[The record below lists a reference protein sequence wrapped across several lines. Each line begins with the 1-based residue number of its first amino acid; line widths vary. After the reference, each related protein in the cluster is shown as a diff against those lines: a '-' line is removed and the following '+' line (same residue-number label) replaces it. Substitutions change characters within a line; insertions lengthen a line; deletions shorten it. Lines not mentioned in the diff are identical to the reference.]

1 MGKEKS
7 EKMDQKDLKNEE
19 IKINEESENEND
31 VNEETTESG
40 EKDDLLNRI
49 SELEKQNEG
58 LNNTLLRKAAE
69 FENYKR
75 RNENDVQN
83 LLKYASEPVIM
94 KIIPVFDDLERSF
107 NHLNKET
114 SIESLKKGLELVHG
128 KFSKV
133 FEDLGIKKIETVGK
147 EFDFNYH
154 EALMQREAEDV
165 PAHTVLEEIEPGYM
179 YKDKVIKHAKVI
191 VSQEVVSNDNTAE
204 ETKNNNDEEEK
215 DN

>member
-1 MGKEKS
+1 
-7 EKMDQKDLKNEE
+7 MDQKDLKNEE